1 MQCKSVDRRENIS
14 DRITKHSVLEIGQ
27 RTAIEVKRKKNKI
40 KQQQQ
45 FHATQT
51 VDCYGAVSRS
61 VVMHARLMVF
71 VMSYERMQPNEN
83 RNIVMEIAYD
93 AIHHANWIR
102 WWSDWVTIRVVQS
115 SAHRTVEPFEYFRST
130 ICVDSI
136 CFFVC
141 IALGKQQQRP
151 LAQAGQRRKKT
162 PTNRQH
168 SLVVCLRSFAYGRS
182 LVKSENISNTIN
194 IHRPNGNCVIVSAMR
209 PNAVCACSS
218 MPLSIRYRMMSR
230 QAFSQTSSNIRQRT
244 FLKWNLIAIGGSA
257 LRENLPK
264 QFHFVIT
271 NTIALQ
277 NNTHT
282 NTISIGSFHLEF
294 RMKAIGCFAVNF
306 IIALFFF

>member
-1 MQCKSVDRRENIS
+1 MQYKSVDRRENIS
-14 DRITKHSVLEIGQ
+14 DRITKHSVLEVGQ

-83 RNIVMEIAYD
+83 RNIVTEIAYD

-136 CFFVC
+136 CFFCMHCTWETTTTTATRTGRPTQKENTNESTSLACCLFTFVRLWS
-141 IALGKQQQRP
+141 IVGKK
-151 LAQAGQRRKKT
+151 RKHFKH
-162 PTNRQH
+162 NRH
-168 SLVVCLRSFAYGRS
+168 SSTEWKLCHCVSDETECSLRMLFDTSVDSIQNDEPPG
-182 LVKSENISNTIN
+182 IQSN
-194 IHRPNGNCVIVSAMR
+194 
-209 PNAVCACSS
+209 
-218 MPLSIRYRMMSR
+218 
-230 QAFSQTSSNIRQRT
+230 
-244 FLKWNLIAIGGSA
+244 
-257 LRENLPK
+257 
-264 QFHFVIT
+264 
-271 NTIALQ
+271 
-277 NNTHT
+277 
-282 NTISIGSFHLEF
+282 
-294 RMKAIGCFAVNF
+294 
-306 IIALFFF
+306 